1 LKLIAYRL
9 GQDDPKKCTSL
20 RLARRRLV
28 RLTSTSRF
36 IPKRAIV
43 LNPEADQILSTS
55 DAAQAE
61 RFGLVVI
68 DSSWKTGRDVFSRIK
83 RGDQRR
89 LPVFIAANPTNY
101 GKSYEL
107 SSAEALAAAL
117 AIFGHTDEAI
127 ALLSTFK
134 WGLEFFRLNPTLAP
148 DRSTGDLLS

>member
-1 LKLIAYRL
+1 M
-9 GQDDPKKCTSL
+9 
-20 RLARRRLV
+20 
-28 RLTSTSRF
+28 
-36 IPKRAIV
+36 
-43 LNPEADQILSTS
+43 LNPEADQVLSAS
-55 DAAQAE
+55 DVAQAE

-101 GKSYEL
+101 GKPYEL

-117 AIFGHTDEAI
+117 AIFGRTDEAI
-127 ALLSTFK
+127 ALLSAFK

-148 DRSTGDLLS
+148 DRSTGDRLS